1 MEDLPLLIVASLS
14 LWDVVGILASL
25 DDVVV
30 LADDSRVLSEHSE
43 LAPGELVEEVAEL
56 IAVSILLGDILSRE
70 LDLALH
76 LLQKHEVDEH
86 VVVRSIQLVFYSH
99 QLEFPLQLLNT
110 AQILNVLTCI
120 VILDLGGLFVKYLYD
135 TQYIEQLGLIALELT
150 PEQIPNLKRNQII
163 LMYFFPIGV
172 LYDHLASF
180 DEVMDEDAEVL
191 DGERSEHCS
200 HLSSYPSHLRKALN
214 QSTTT

>member
-1 MEDLPLLIVASLS
+1 MEDLALLIVASLS

-99 QLEFPLQLLNT
+99 QLEFPL
-110 AQILNVLTCI
+110 
-120 VILDLGGLFVKYLYD
+120 
-135 TQYIEQLGLIALELT
+135 
-150 PEQIPNLKRNQII
+150 
-163 LMYFFPIGV
+163 
-172 LYDHLASF
+172 
-180 DEVMDEDAEVL
+180 
-191 DGERSEHCS
+191 
-200 HLSSYPSHLRKALN
+200 
-214 QSTTT
+214 